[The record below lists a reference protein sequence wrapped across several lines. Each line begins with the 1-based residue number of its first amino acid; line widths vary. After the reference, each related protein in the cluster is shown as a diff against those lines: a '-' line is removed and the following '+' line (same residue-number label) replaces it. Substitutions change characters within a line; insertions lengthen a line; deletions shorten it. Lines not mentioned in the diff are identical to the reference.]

1 MERIEA
7 DSFAEAIEESA
18 PGQTPPFINAL
29 NMLSPNKRTCPR
41 LRPRFL
47 FAPGSYSPQ
56 VLIRPRFL
64 FAPGSYSPQVLIRLT
79 SYKCK
84 EDTFVPL
91 CLTGRLR

>member
-56 VLIRPRFL
+56 VLIR
-64 FAPGSYSPQVLIRLT
+64 LT